1 MMRLARKAGM
11 VIVTE
16 AGEAN
21 ARLELRPAGMTTI
34 TREMMADR
42 VALLDYAMKAQL
54 TAARRLA
61 ASWRGEAEK
70 ASGTSSARRES
81 RVRASRPRPAGAAA
95 GVSFFSRLIHFT
107 MMKMIQARMMK

>member
-1 MMRLARKAGM
+1 M

-16 AGEAN
+16 AGEAD

-42 VALLDYAMKAQL
+42 VALLDYATKSQL

-61 ASWRGEAEK
+61 ATWGGEGEQ
-70 ASGTSSARRES
+70 G
-81 RVRASRPRPAGAAA
+81 
-95 GVSFFSRLIHFT
+95 
-107 MMKMIQARMMK
+107 